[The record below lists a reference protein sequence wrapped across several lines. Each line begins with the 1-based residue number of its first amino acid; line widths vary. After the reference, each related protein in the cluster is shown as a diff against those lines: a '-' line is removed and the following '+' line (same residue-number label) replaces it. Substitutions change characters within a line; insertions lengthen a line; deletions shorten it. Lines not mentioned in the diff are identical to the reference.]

1 MTRDSDSTKKV
12 KSGVLLLLQKKKT
25 RLSFAINVHHMMT
38 NSFCGN
44 DRMIKKGIENRFAKF
59 PTNLSSFLIPVV
71 SMKGSDFGSVEAVV

>member
-1 MTRDSDSTKKV
+1 
-12 KSGVLLLLQKKKT
+12 
-25 RLSFAINVHHMMT
+25 MT

-71 SMKGSDFGSVEAVV
+71 SMKGSDFGSVEAVVWLLMLQ